1 MPVLRLE
8 NINKVYPNGFHAVHD
23 FSITINDG
31 EFVSLV
37 GPSGCGKSTL
47 LRMIAGLEE
56 ITDGNFYID
65 DKLVND
71 LSPVDRNVSMVFQDY
86 ALYGNLTVYDN
97 VGMSMSLK
105 HEDPVKIYDSV
116 MNTSEYL
123 GVKQYLKRYP
133 NQLSGGQK
141 QRVALSRSMVR
152 NPQVFLM
159 DEPLSNLDA
168 KLRVSTRAE
177 IIQVQ
182 RKMHIPTVYVTH
194 DQVEAMTMSDRI
206 AVMRNGYCQQ
216 IGTPM
221 EIYRNPVNLFVAG
234 FIGMPPMN
242 FIKCII
248 KDGKA
253 VKGNCLVSIP
263 NDKAKALSSYEG
275 KKVVLGVRPE
285 QIHLDPAGE
294 VKLSVERIDFLGS
307 NFEIHGG
314 FDNTPVV
321 LTTNRDTRIE
331 EKEIRVSF
339 DMEKVH
345 FYDAESENII
355 V

>member
-1 MPVLRLE
+1 MPVLKLK

-31 EFVSLV
+31 EFISLV

-56 ITDGNFYID
+56 ITSGEFYID

-97 VGMSMSLK
+97 VGMSLNLK
-105 HEDPVKIYDSV
+105 HEDPVKVYDSV
-116 MNTSEYL
+116 MKTSEYL
-123 GVKQYLKRYP
+123 DVRQYLKRYP
-133 NQLSGGQK
+133 GQLSGGQK

-152 NPQVFLM
+152 DPQVFLM

-168 KLRVSTRAE
+168 KLRASTRAE

-182 RKMHIPTVYVTH
+182 HKMKVPTVYVTH

-206 AVMRNGYCQQ
+206 AVMKDGYVQQ

-221 EIYRNPVNLFVAG
+221 EIYRNPANLFVAG

-242 FIKCII
+242 FIDVRIEN
-248 KDGKA
+248 GFA
-253 VKGNCLVSIP
+253 VRGMSRIAIP
-263 NDKAKALSSYEG
+263 ESKRKALSQYEG
-275 KKVVLGVRPE
+275 KNMVLGVRPE
-285 QIHLDPAGE
+285 QMMLNKDGSIMLK
-294 VKLSVERIDFLGS
+294 VIRTDFLGA
-307 NFEIHGG
+307 NFEIHAEFEGVRI
-314 FDNTPVV
+314 TM
-321 LTTNRDTRIE
+321 TANRDTRISTE
-331 EKEIRVSF
+331 EIKVDF
-339 DMEKVH
+339 DMERAH
-345 FYDAESENII
+345 FFDAESEMMI